1 MDKLFTR
8 SISSSRDT
16 TSLDLISDKSVSLT
30 LLESSVDNETET
42 RSLVSRLIVKKN
54 MELMGRMVR
63 VRDTQGEE
71 VLRVDSRGV
80 RWDYETRK
88 SKILFLFVELVKISW
103 QHILHDWMQLCK
115 QSKLSPGR
123 ETLSSS
129 THQQGKHCYL
139 QWSEWFVTI
148 VSVISRWRETRAL
161 IWVLQVIIYS
171 CAPLTTS
178 TSRPGKARSSWPP
191 ARCWCLDYQHW
202 TPPLMRTRGDNTTT
216 GLE

>member
-1 MDKLFTR
+1 MTNGSSIDGTTYIMDKLFTR

-80 RWDYETRK
+80 R
-88 SKILFLFVELVKISW
+88 
-103 QHILHDWMQLCK
+103 
-115 QSKLSPGR
+115 
-123 ETLSSS
+123 
-129 THQQGKHCYL
+129 
-139 QWSEWFVTI
+139 
-148 VSVISRWRETRAL
+148 
-161 IWVLQVIIYS
+161 
-171 CAPLTTS
+171 
-178 TSRPGKARSSWPP
+178 
-191 ARCWCLDYQHW
+191 
-202 TPPLMRTRGDNTTT
+202 
-216 GLE
+216 

>member
-80 RWDYETRK
+80 R
-88 SKILFLFVELVKISW
+88 
-103 QHILHDWMQLCK
+103 
-115 QSKLSPGR
+115 
-123 ETLSSS
+123 
-129 THQQGKHCYL
+129 
-139 QWSEWFVTI
+139 
-148 VSVISRWRETRAL
+148 
-161 IWVLQVIIYS
+161 
-171 CAPLTTS
+171 
-178 TSRPGKARSSWPP
+178 
-191 ARCWCLDYQHW
+191 
-202 TPPLMRTRGDNTTT
+202 
-216 GLE
+216 